1 VSKLNRGYNGDKSNL
16 RKLFIPFILDKV
28 MIPGLGGIDPRKMQQ
43 IMKQMGIKQES
54 VDVVRVIMEKLDGG
68 RIVVEPAHV
77 EKISMNGQESW
88 QITGEAR
95 EEAGGSEQEAGIR
108 EEDIKLVMEK
118 TGKSGEEAKR
128 SLEEANGDIAEAILN
143 LS

>member
-1 VSKLNRGYNGDKSNL
+1 M
-16 RKLFIPFILDKV
+16 F
-28 MIPGLGGIDPRKMQQ
+28 PGVGGIDPRKLQGM
-43 IMKQMGIKQES
+43 MKQLGIKQEEIEAQ
-54 VDVVRVIMEKLDGG
+54 RVIIEKVDGK
-68 RIVVEPAHV
+68 IVIESPSVQKV
-77 EKISMNGQESW
+77 VMNGQESW

-95 EEAGGSEQEAGIR
+95 EEVESGGLK